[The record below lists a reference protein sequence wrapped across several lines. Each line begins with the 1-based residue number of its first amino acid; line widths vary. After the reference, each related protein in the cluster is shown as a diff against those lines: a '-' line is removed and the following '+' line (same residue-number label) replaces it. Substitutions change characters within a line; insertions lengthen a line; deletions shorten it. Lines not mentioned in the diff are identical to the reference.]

1 MNTIQLRAALFA
13 GALAVG
19 VLSLPASPAFAASPI
34 SNAFVANVQANL
46 DFLAQAGRMASDR
59 ADTSAVKSFAA
70 DQLADSERTHVALDA
85 ARPAGGAGLAAADTD
100 ALMTGRSVAIDAP
113 TGGPAKSANGRA
125 PLGAYD
131 ISSLSELKG
140 KAFDDALWLKQ
151 VDALSQLRADYRAYA
166 DDGDDPA
173 LSKLAEQELPKVEA
187 RLAALSRL

>member
-1 MNTIQLRAALFA
+1 MNTIQLRAAVFA

-19 VLSLPASPAFAASPI
+19 VLSLPASPALAASPI

-46 DFLAQAGRMASDR
+46 DFLAQSSRMASER
-59 ADTSAVKSFAA
+59 ADTNAMKTFAA
-70 DQLADSERTHVALDA
+70 DQLADAERTHVALDEV
-85 ARPAGGAGLAAADTD
+85 RPATGKLAAADTD

-125 PLGAYD
+125 PLGDYD

-173 LSKLAEQELPKVEA
+173 LSKLAERELPKVEA
-187 RLAALSRL
+187 RLAALSKL